1 MKATAARDFDDDDI
15 WSGSKQRNWLLLG
28 LFLSLLLHAVLCVY
42 FYRTQFQP
50 VSEAIKPLE
59 QTPTFKVKNVELQ
72 PLDKASMDQSTQ
84 AAKPEPDKTD
94 VQLPDE
100 KKSFDKLLEEVH
112 ATTALPDDTSDVLP
126 DNPKVDPSNTS
137 SIMKEIERSSAQVL
151 ANNPNATREQSL
163 LNDSAVSGRPQP
175 ALTGTEIA
183 TSTTIK
189 RPNVINKL
197 PGDSAGPDRGR
208 APGFSDLDSLL
219 SQKGPLG
226 SGTAIRMPDDQL
238 FSYDSANLEQ
248 SAVEQLQKL
257 GTLIK
262 RNPKAT
268 FRVEGYT
275 DSLGSFEYNLDL
287 SQRRAES
294 VKRYLVEAVG
304 INPAQIETRGFGA
317 SKFLVAPRGI
327 APATGTPEEEMEIAR
342 QRPNRRVVIVV
353 NTQGSAAR
361 TREVTS
367 PVLDPL
373 RGVGRIR
380 RAPEIEGWIVASCR
394 GRSRLIRGRVSI
406 AIAEGVA
413 NKGHRIDVA
422 IGIAS
427 SAEHLRFETEVRLRI
442 RDWSLISV

>member
-1 MKATAARDFDDDDI
+1 MKAARARDFDDDDI
-15 WSGSKQRNWLLLG
+15 WSGSKQRNWLLVG
-28 LFLSLLLHAVLCVY
+28 LFVSLLLHAVLCVY

-50 VSEAIKPLE
+50 LSAAIKPLE

-72 PLDKASMDQSTQ
+72 PLDKASSDQSTK

-126 DNPKVDPSNTS
+126 DNPKVDPNNTS

-175 ALTGTEIA
+175 ALTGTELA

-226 SGTAIRMPDDQL
+226 SGTAIRLPSDPL
-238 FSYDSANLEQ
+238 YEYDSADLQPGAITE
-248 SAVEQLQKL
+248 LQKL
-257 GTLIK
+257 ATLIK
-262 RNPKAT
+262 RNPSAKFT
-268 FRVEGYT
+268 IEGYS
-275 DSLGSFEYNLDL
+275 DSFGSAEYNLEL
-287 SQRRAES
+287 SQRRADS
-294 VKRYLVEAVG
+294 VARYLVEALG
-304 INPAQIETRGFGA
+304 INPAQVRTRGYGTA
-317 SKFLVAPRGI
+317 KMIVQPRAINPTDPGSVE
-327 APATGTPEEEMEIAR
+327 GEIAR

-353 NTQGSAAR
+353 NTAG
-361 TREVTS
+361 
-367 PVLDPL
+367 
-373 RGVGRIR
+373 
-380 RAPEIEGWIVASCR
+380 
-394 GRSRLIRGRVSI
+394 
-406 AIAEGVA
+406 
-413 NKGHRIDVA
+413 
-422 IGIAS
+422 
-427 SAEHLRFETEVRLRI
+427 
-442 RDWSLISV
+442 